1 MLGMPGWVKVA
12 GRGEYSLVLVSPCAL
27 VLFTLSPLI
36 ARLQFHIQR
45 VDKNLFWCVL
55 NQIMLGTFKLSDTF
69 TFVLQL

>member
-1 MLGMPGWVKVA
+1 MPDWVKVA

-36 ARLQFHIQR
+36 ARLQFHTQC

-55 NQIMLGTFKLSDTF
+55 NQRMPGTLKHIDAF
-69 TFVLQL
+69 TFVF